1 MKIVAIIQAR
11 MGSTRLPDKVLADI
25 GGRSMLAHICR
36 RVSRVSSVDQVVVAT
51 TSRPEDAAVVEEC
64 ERLAVACFRGSE
76 QDVLDRYHQAATR
89 YEADAVVRITADC
102 PLIDRQVTDEVI
114 RSFLQRR
121 PDYASNTLRRTW
133 PRGLDT
139 EVMTAAALARAR
151 AEATEPHQRVH
162 VTPYLYEHPD
172 SFQLLAVT
180 GPEEGRGISDGR
192 WTVDLPA
199 DLDFVR
205 AVYERLGPEGSFS
218 WQDVRR
224 LLVREPAL
232 AELNRRV
239 RHKELVEG

>member
-11 MGSTRLPDKVLADI
+11 MGSTRLPGKVLAII

-36 RVSRVSSVDQVVVAT
+36 RVSRVASVDQIVVAT
-51 TSRPEDAAVVEEC
+51 TLRPEDGAVVEEC
-64 ERLAVACFRGSE
+64 DRLAVACFRGSE

-89 YEADAVVRITADC
+89 YEADVVVRITADC
-102 PLIDRQVTDEVI
+102 PLIDPQVTDEVI
-114 RSFLQRR
+114 GSFLQQR

-133 PRGLDT
+133 PRGLDA
-139 EVMTAAALARAR
+139 EVMTVAALARAR
-151 AEATEPHQRVH
+151 DEATEPHQRVH
-162 VTPYLYEHPD
+162 VTPYLYEHPEA
-172 SFQLLAVT
+172 FQLLAVT
-180 GPEEGRGISDGR
+180 RPEEGSRISDGR

-199 DLDFVR
+199 DLEFVR

-224 LLVREPAL
+224 LLAREPTL
-232 AELNRRV
+232 AELNRHV